1 MSFYLVE
8 ELEQGSDEWL
18 AWRQGV
24 IGASD
29 APVIMGDNPWSSPE
43 YLIKRKLGVVEEFQ
57 GNAKTIEGKEL
68 EGKARVN
75 LEREFKLKLSPV
87 VVQDSREPFLAASL
101 DGISKNYKKVFEI
114 KSGAKAYE
122 YTEQTG
128 EVNNYYY
135 AQLQH
140 TLMVTEIE
148 YITYALYRPS
158 KKLLTLKIQRNDTY
172 IKKLRKQEKEFV
184 KQLRA
189 AGHEIQHQFVGRLV
203 NN

>member
-43 YLIKRKLGVVEEFQ
+43 WLIKRKLGVVEEFQ

-68 EGKARVN
+68 EGEARVN
-75 LEREFKLKLSPV
+75 LERQLKLKLSPV

-101 DGISKNYKKVFEI
+101 DGICKNYKKVFEI

-128 EVNNYYY
+128 EANNYYY

-148 YITYALYRPS
+148 YITYALYRPG

-172 IKKLRKQEKEFV
+172 IKKLREQEKKFV

-189 AGHEIQHQFVGRLV
+189 AGHEIQYQFVGRLV